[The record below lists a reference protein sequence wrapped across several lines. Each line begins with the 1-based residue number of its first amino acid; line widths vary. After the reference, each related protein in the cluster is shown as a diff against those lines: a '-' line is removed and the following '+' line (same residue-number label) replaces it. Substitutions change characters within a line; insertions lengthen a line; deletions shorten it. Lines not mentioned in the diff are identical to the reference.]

1 MSLCGNNS
9 ALDALKAK
17 QGELD
22 GLLQG
27 GKDLLGDMQAQL
39 NAMKADL
46 ESFKPELPVVESLQ
60 DLLSDLTG
68 LTNPLDKAASI
79 AELKE
84 KFGAALDIDK
94 LLADLGLDDLLSTE
108 RPDICALVPNVE
120 VSADGTV
127 KEQPTEPKVPEEPPV
142 AEEPVAI
149 SPSDLEY
156 GNKGALRYAL
166 KLANRSLKNL
176 MHLQI
181 GPLIGSKKKAIEIM
195 SIIYP
200 EFHKFIAENNGTTFD
215 ELKFFTYTESE
226 WQTKKASILKKYPD
240 AEPYIGTFVDLV
252 REKFDEYSTGLVKVT
267 TFDEACSQAVAR
279 QQAKIANT
287 STQEV

>member
-1 MSLCGNNS
+1 MSICGNNK
-9 ALDALKAK
+9 ALDDLKAK
-17 QGELD
+17 QLELD
-22 GLLQG
+22 GLLGG
-27 GKDLLGDMQAQL
+27 GKDLLGDMEAKL

-46 ESFKPELPVVESLQ
+46 ESFKPELPQVDSLQ
-60 DLLSDLTG
+60 SMLSDLTG

-79 AELKE
+79 AELKL
-84 KFGAALDIDK
+84 KFGEALDIDG
-94 LLADLGLDDLLSTE
+94 LLAELGLDDIFSFE
-108 RPDICALVPNVE
+108 KPDICALVPNVE
-120 VSADGTV
+120 ASADGTV

-142 AEEPVAI
+142 AEEPVEL

-156 GNKGALRYAL
+156 GNKRVLQRAL
-166 KLANRSLKNL
+166 KRANGTLKNL
-176 MHLQI
+176 IHLQI

-200 EFHKFIAENNGTTFD
+200 EFHKSIAESNGTTFD
-215 ELKFFTYTESE
+215 ELKYFDYTEAE
-226 WQTKKASILKKYPD
+226 WQNKKAGVLEKYPD

-252 REKFDEYSTGLVKVT
+252 RERFDEFLDDGIVT
-267 TFDEACSQAVAR
+267 TFDEACTQAVAR

>member
-60 DLLSDLTG
+60 DMLSDLTG

-94 LLADLGLDDLLSTE
+94 LLEDLGLDDILSTE

-142 AEEPVAI
+142 AEVSVEL

-156 GNKGALRYAL
+156 GNKGALRHAL

-176 MHLQI
+176 MHLKI

-200 EFHKFIAENNGTTFD
+200 EFHKFIAESNGTTFD

-226 WQTKKASILKKYPD
+226 WQSKKGKILQKYPD

>member
-27 GKDLLGDMQAQL
+27 GKDLLGDMEAQL

-60 DLLSDLTG
+60 DMLSDLTG

-84 KFGAALDIDK
+84 KFGEALDIDK
-94 LLADLGLDDLLSTE
+94 LLADLGLDDPLSTA

-120 VSADGTV
+120 ASADGTV

-142 AEEPVAI
+142 AEVAVDP
-149 SPSDLEY
+149 SP
-156 GNKGALRYAL
+156 
-166 KLANRSLKNL
+166 
-176 MHLQI
+176 
-181 GPLIGSKKKAIEIM
+181 
-195 SIIYP
+195 
-200 EFHKFIAENNGTTFD
+200 
-215 ELKFFTYTESE
+215 
-226 WQTKKASILKKYPD
+226 
-240 AEPYIGTFVDLV
+240 
-252 REKFDEYSTGLVKVT
+252 
-267 TFDEACSQAVAR
+267 
-279 QQAKIANT
+279 
-287 STQEV
+287 

>member
-120 VSADGTV
+120 ASADGTV

-142 AEEPVAI
+142 AEVSVEL

-156 GNKGALRYAL
+156 GNKGALRHAL

-176 MHLQI
+176 MHLKI

-200 EFHKFIAENNGTTFD
+200 EFHKFIAESNGTTFD

-226 WQTKKASILKKYPD
+226 WQSKKGKILQKYPD

>member
-27 GKDLLGDMQAQL
+27 GKDLLGNMEAQL

-60 DLLSDLTG
+60 DMLSDLTG

-94 LLADLGLDDLLSTE
+94 LLADLGLDDPLSTA
-108 RPDICALVPNVE
+108 RPDISALFPN
-120 VSADGTV
+120 
-127 KEQPTEPKVPEEPPV
+127 
-142 AEEPVAI
+142 
-149 SPSDLEY
+149 L
-156 GNKGALRYAL
+156 
-166 KLANRSLKNL
+166 
-176 MHLQI
+176 
-181 GPLIGSKKKAIEIM
+181 
-195 SIIYP
+195 
-200 EFHKFIAENNGTTFD
+200 
-215 ELKFFTYTESE
+215 
-226 WQTKKASILKKYPD
+226 
-240 AEPYIGTFVDLV
+240 
-252 REKFDEYSTGLVKVT
+252 
-267 TFDEACSQAVAR
+267 
-279 QQAKIANT
+279 
-287 STQEV
+287 

>member
-27 GKDLLGDMQAQL
+27 GKDLLGDMEAQL

-156 GNKGALRYAL
+156 GNKRVLIRSL
-166 KLANRSLKNL
+166 KLANGTLKNL
-176 MHLQI
+176 IHLQI

-200 EFHKFIAENNGTTFD
+200 EFHKSIAESNGTTFD
-215 ELKFFTYTESE
+215 ELKYFDYTEAE
-226 WQTKKASILKKYPD
+226 WQSKKARTLKKYPD

-252 REKFDEYSTGLVKVT
+252 RERFDESLDDGIVT
-267 TFDEACSQAVAR
+267 TFDEACTQAVAR

-287 STQEV
+287 ST